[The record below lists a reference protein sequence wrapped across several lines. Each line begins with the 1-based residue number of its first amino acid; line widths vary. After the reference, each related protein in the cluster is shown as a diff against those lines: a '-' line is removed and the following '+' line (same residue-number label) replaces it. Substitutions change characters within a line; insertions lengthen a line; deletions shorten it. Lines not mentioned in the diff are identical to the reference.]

1 MTMIKTIYL
10 LHHSHTDLGY
20 TQPHYAVSCDGVVN
34 FRFFLASGDAAPTHD
49 DAKRLAAELS
59 HPAIAVPF
67 PGSAR

>member
-20 TQPHYAVSCDGVVN
+20 THYAASCDGVVN
-34 FRFFLASGDAAPTHD
+34 FRFFLSSGDAAPTHE
-49 DAKRLAAELS
+49 DANSLAAELS

-67 PGSAR
+67 TGSAR